1 MAGLLWV
8 PSFSQI
14 RCTSR
19 CSGTWL
25 SILVKN
31 FLNSIA
37 RWRRWV
43 ELITVP
49 SAVLNAAN
57 KLVVPWRRSSWVRFS
72 GIPGIIGNAGC
83 ERANAC
89 T

>member
-1 MAGLLWV
+1 MEPTLDRGALVGAV
-8 PSFSQI
+8 VVAET

-19 CSGTWL
+19 CSGTWE
-25 SILVKN
+25 SILVRN
-31 FLNSIA
+31 FLNSIV

-57 KLVVPWRRSSWVRFS
+57 RLVVPCLR
-72 GIPGIIGNAGC
+72 
-83 ERANAC
+83 
-89 T
+89 